1 MFTQKIYVTAWIF
14 TILIILVIIYA
25 PMPFQTPH
33 TTDQIKVV
41 TVIYQT
47 FHSFLWTCATAWIIF
62 ACCHNYD
69 AGFINHFLAHPF
81 WLPLARIAFCMY
93 LVHLPLQYVMI
104 ASKKISGHFTD
115 TSTLHA
121 FCGDVGFA
129 ILIGLVWHLVF
140 ECPFNVL
147 TKDNLKQ
154 KTKNVNKS
162 TTLNEIVAK

>member
-1 MFTQKIYVTAWIF
+1 
-14 TILIILVIIYA
+14 
-25 PMPFQTPH
+25 MPLQTPH
-33 TTDQIKVV
+33 ITDQTIAV
-41 TVIYQT
+41 TVAYQT
-47 FHSFLWTCATAWIIF
+47 LHTFGWTLATAWIIF

-69 AGFINHFLAHPF
+69 FGRPGFINHFLAHPF
-81 WLPLARIAFCMY
+81 WLPFARIAFCMY

-129 ILIGLVWHLVF
+129 ILIGLVWHLMF

-147 TKDNLKQ
+147 TKECLKQ
-154 KTKNVNKS
+154 TRTEKDDVPKRG
-162 TTLNEIVAK
+162 TLNEIVAK